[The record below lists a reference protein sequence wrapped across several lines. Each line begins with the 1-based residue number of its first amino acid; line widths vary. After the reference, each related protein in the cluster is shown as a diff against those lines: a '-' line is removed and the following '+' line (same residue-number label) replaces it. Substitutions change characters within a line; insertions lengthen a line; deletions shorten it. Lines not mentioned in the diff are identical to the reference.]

1 MAVVATCGCGQ
12 SYDLKDDFAGK
23 LMQCPSC
30 GGQVRAG
37 LVSAAPPVLGDP
49 VFARDRFLLRQKH
62 FAISE
67 KYFVW
72 DDQGKT
78 IMYVVRP
85 AHLLRNFG
93 AVLSGL
99 FLTIIITAL
108 FVMAAQALLSTI
120 GDNGVL
126 VVSLVGFLIG
136 AAVGIW
142 VGIKLYQKRH
152 VMFYRDDSQRELLME
167 VQQDQKVAL
176 LNATYTVN
184 DAAGQNLGKLQKNY
198 LFNLFRK
205 RWNCQ
210 GADGNL
216 ICMAKEDSI
225 VLSLLRRILGSFF
238 GLLRANYIIIDPQE
252 RLLGEFNRKM
262 TLLDRYVL
270 DMTHDST
277 RHMDRRL
284 ALALGVMLDTGERR

>member
-1 MAVVATCGCGQ
+1 MAVIATCGCGQ
-12 SYDLKDDFAGK
+12 SYELKDEYAGK

-37 LVSAAPPVLGDP
+37 EASGPPPVLGDP
-49 VFARDRFLLRQKH
+49 VFSRDRFLLRQKH

-72 DDQGKT
+72 DDQGQT

-85 AHLLRNFG
+85 AHLFRNLLAALG
-93 AVLSGL
+93 GL
-99 FLTIIITAL
+99 ATIILLAALFITGATAL
-108 FVMAAQALLSTI
+108 NSII
-120 GDNGVL
+120 GDEGSA
-126 VVSLVGFLIG
+126 VVCIVGILA
-136 AAVGIW
+136 AAVGGIW
-142 VGIKLYQKRH
+142 VGVILSKKRH
-152 VMFYRDDSQRELLME
+152 VKFYRDDSQQELLME
-167 VQQDQKVAL
+167 VQQDQKFTF

-184 DAAGQNLGKLQKNY
+184 DSGGRNLGKLHKNY

-225 VLSLLRRILGSFF
+225 VLSLLRRLLGSFF

-270 DMTHDST
+270 DMTHDRT
-277 RHMDRRL
+277 RCMDRRL

>member
-1 MAVVATCGCGQ
+1 MAVVATCSCGQ
-12 SYDLKDDFAGK
+12 SYELKDEFAGK

-30 GGQVRAG
+30 GGQFRAG
-37 LVSAAPPVLGDP
+37 ESGGMPPMLGDP
-49 VFARDRFLLRQKH
+49 AFARDRFLLRQKH

-85 AHLLRNFG
+85 AHLFRNFLALSAG
-93 AVLSGL
+93 AIGAIV
-99 FLTIIITAL
+99 TIILII
-108 FVMAAQALLSTI
+108 MAAAALRPSV
-120 GDNGVL
+120 GDTPATVLGVVGVL
-126 VVSLVGFLIG
+126 
-136 AAVGIW
+136 AGILG
-142 VGIKLYQKRH
+142 GICLGIYLSKKRD
-152 VMFYRDDSQRELLME
+152 VRFYRDDTQQELLME
-167 VQQDQKVAL
+167 VKQDQKFTF
-176 LNATYTVN
+176 LNATFTIN
-184 DAAGQNLGKLQKNY
+184 DSAGQNLGQLHKNY

-205 RWNCQ
+205 RWNCV
-210 GADGNL
+210 GANGDL

-225 VLSLLRRILGSFF
+225 VLSLLRRLLGPLF

-270 DMTHDST
+270 DLTQDSA
-277 RHMDRRL
+277 RSLDRRL
-284 ALALGVMLDTGERR
+284 AMALGVMLDSGERR